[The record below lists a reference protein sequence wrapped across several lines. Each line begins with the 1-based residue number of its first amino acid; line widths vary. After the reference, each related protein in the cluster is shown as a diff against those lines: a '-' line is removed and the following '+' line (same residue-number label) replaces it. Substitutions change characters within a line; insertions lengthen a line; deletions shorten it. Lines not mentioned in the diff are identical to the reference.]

1 MAINDVVLYEDGA
14 VNYPGDIKFAVA
26 ASATLIYKGEPTLKT
41 LGNTTGY
48 CVSPLTD
55 AKPQVSAASLTAG
68 IAASTSTNTASA
80 AGTVEVTKLDPRATY
95 LCAPTTAAS
104 WDTQAEYDALVGA
117 RVTFQLSGGVYTV
130 NASDNA
136 AYGLVVQPLDINA
149 YPGKVRFSIRQAATY
164 LGFATGLS

>member
-1 MAINDVVLYEDGA
+1 MALNDVVIYEDGA

-26 ASATLIYKGEPTLKT
+26 ASATLINKGEPTLKT

-55 AKPQVSAASLTAG
+55 AKPQSSAAALTAG

-80 AGTVEVTKLDPRATY
+80 VGSVQVTKLDPKLTY
-95 LCAPTTAAS
+95 LCAPTVAAS
-104 WDTQAEYDALVGA
+104 WDTQAKYDALVGA
-117 RVTFQLSGGVYTV
+117 RVTFNLASSVYKV
-130 NASDNA
+130 NATDNA

-149 YPGKVRFSIRQAATY
+149 YPGKVRFSIRPASTY
-164 LGFATGLS
+164 LGFATGIS